1 MVLSACS
8 TYFEQ
13 LFLEHAEP
21 PVTGPM
27 IVIMRETSF
36 DDLAIIVEFM
46 YKGEINV
53 SQVFQFPRKIL
64 DLEFFLNN
72 FVVKQD
78 QLGSLLRTAESLRVK
93 GLAQASS
100 GGGGGGNV
108 GDSSVENS
116 LASPQQQ
123 PVSLTASSTTPQQ
136 KGTPTTTPPQQQ
148 QQQQHQS
155 TFSPPPYPVGQ
166 APPPPALLPLFQS
179 AALLSA
185 VTTTNNTATTA
196 TVWIEWSINTS

>member
-53 SQVFQFPRKIL
+53 SQV
-64 DLEFFLNN
+64 
-72 FVVKQD
+72 
-78 QLGSLLRTAESLRVK
+78 
-93 GLAQASS
+93 QASEIKK
-100 GGGGGGNV
+100 NKQNQFI
-108 GDSSVENS
+108 D
-116 LASPQQQ
+116 
-123 PVSLTASSTTPQQ
+123 
-136 KGTPTTTPPQQQ
+136 
-148 QQQQHQS
+148 
-155 TFSPPPYPVGQ
+155 
-166 APPPPALLPLFQS
+166 
-179 AALLSA
+179 
-185 VTTTNNTATTA
+185 
-196 TVWIEWSINTS
+196 

>member
-53 SQVFQFPRKIL
+53 SQVRF
-64 DLEFFLNN
+64 
-72 FVVKQD
+72 
-78 QLGSLLRTAESLRVK
+78 SLLEKIFKNAK
-93 GLAQASS
+93 M
-100 GGGGGGNV
+100 
-108 GDSSVENS
+108 
-116 LASPQQQ
+116 
-123 PVSLTASSTTPQQ
+123 
-136 KGTPTTTPPQQQ
+136 
-148 QQQQHQS
+148 
-155 TFSPPPYPVGQ
+155 
-166 APPPPALLPLFQS
+166 
-179 AALLSA
+179 
-185 VTTTNNTATTA
+185 
-196 TVWIEWSINTS
+196 TVIIMN

>member
-53 SQVFQFPRKIL
+53 SQVFFL
-64 DLEFFLNN
+64 FFLELRRPSRFLKDNN
-72 FVVKQD
+72 SIFVNP
-78 QLGSLLRTAESLRVK
+78 ES
-93 GLAQASS
+93 
-100 GGGGGGNV
+100 
-108 GDSSVENS
+108 
-116 LASPQQQ
+116 
-123 PVSLTASSTTPQQ
+123 
-136 KGTPTTTPPQQQ
+136 
-148 QQQQHQS
+148 
-155 TFSPPPYPVGQ
+155 
-166 APPPPALLPLFQS
+166 
-179 AALLSA
+179 
-185 VTTTNNTATTA
+185 NNR
-196 TVWIEWSINTS
+196 INWDHY

>member
-53 SQVFQFPRKIL
+53 SQVRCTTFFKYFDGKI
-64 DLEFFLNN
+64 
-72 FVVKQD
+72 
-78 QLGSLLRTAESLRVK
+78 
-93 GLAQASS
+93 
-100 GGGGGGNV
+100 
-108 GDSSVENS
+108 
-116 LASPQQQ
+116 
-123 PVSLTASSTTPQQ
+123 
-136 KGTPTTTPPQQQ
+136 
-148 QQQQHQS
+148 
-155 TFSPPPYPVGQ
+155 
-166 APPPPALLPLFQS
+166 
-179 AALLSA
+179 
-185 VTTTNNTATTA
+185 
-196 TVWIEWSINTS
+196 